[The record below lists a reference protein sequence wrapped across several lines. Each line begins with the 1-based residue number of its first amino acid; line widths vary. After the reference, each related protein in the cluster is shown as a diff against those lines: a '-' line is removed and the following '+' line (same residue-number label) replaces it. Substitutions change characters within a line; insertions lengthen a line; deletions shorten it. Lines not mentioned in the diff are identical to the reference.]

1 MEMLQALAEL
11 RELSKT
17 TDLLRQETMPEYRP
31 IPRTSKSSAADDD
44 ELTWTR
50 QPCEVI
56 TLGEWCDVVDQ
67 PNTVIRG
74 IKVDFS
80 DNHFKLGQ
88 VAMRGVP
95 TRDEIARVTRHAITK
110 LRAWHYIDHHAA

>member
-1 MEMLQALAEL
+1 
-11 RELSKT
+11 
-17 TDLLRQETMPEYRP
+17 MPEYRP
-31 IPRTSKSSAADDD
+31 IPRTSKASAADDDD

-56 TLGEWCDVVDQ
+56 TLGEWCDVLDQ
-67 PNTVIRG
+67 PSTVIRG